1 MSNDIG
7 GTLPTQ
13 DLTGF
18 MQLAK
23 KNVSPRVLVKDL
35 ETRKREEDEV
45 AQLKKAAKDFEAV
58 FLFQML
64 KQMRNTVHKEE
75 MFHGGMGEDV
85 FIGMMD
91 EEMSKRMAGRGA
103 AGIADMLFRQL
114 SRQYGIGDAENAEG
128 PGKKM
133 SLDVTQ
139 SAGALMRQL
148 QGVNASMNATRAASL
163 SPEF

>member
-1 MSNDIG
+1 MTTRTLDKYERYRTDFQAFTKFVDGPSWLHKLRDRGFAAFDRNG
-7 GTLPTQ
+7 LPTQ
-13 DLTGF
+13 
-18 MQLAK
+18 
-23 KNVSPRVLVKDL
+23 
-35 ETRKREEDEV
+35 
-45 AQLKKAAKDFEAV
+45 
-58 FLFQML
+58 
-64 KQMRNTVHKEE
+64 MRGTEKKEE

-85 FIGMMD
+85 FTGMMD

-133 SLDVTQ
+133 PLDVTQ